1 MVHEHELRRS
11 KDLSAGLIPAR
22 KGRRSFMGLFETTRG
37 SHGFFRFLLVAAL
50 VLTGCA
56 HSQPEPADEMPPEQV
71 PIRLDLAERY
81 LLESEPRMA
90 LEQLLLVKE
99 QAGDNPRL
107 HFNLGLTFS
116 VMNELDR
123 AAEAYR
129 QAVTLKPS
137 YGEAWNN
144 LGQVEQA
151 RGNFDAAARAY
162 ETAVEQE
169 EYMTPEF
176 AAFNLGRLYAE
187 QNDRASALD
196 WLNRGMELNS
206 RYIPPYL
213 LSAEIYREDGNF
225 KDSTEVLAR
234 GVRARPDSLKLRME
248 LAGDFLRTDQEDR
261 AKEQFRWIIEQ
272 QPESEEASRAAD
284 YLEMLR

>member
-1 MVHEHELRRS
+1 
-11 KDLSAGLIPAR
+11 
-22 KGRRSFMGLFETTRG
+22 
-37 SHGFFRFLLVAAL
+37 
-50 VLTGCA
+50 
-56 HSQPEPADEMPPEQV
+56 MPQDQV

-99 QAGDNPRL
+99 KAGDDPRL
-107 HFNLGLTFS
+107 HFNLGLTYS

-123 AAEAYR
+123 AAQAYE
-129 QAVTLKPS
+129 QAVALNPS

-151 RGNFDAAARAY
+151 RGNHEAAARAY
-162 ETAVEQE
+162 EAAVDQE

-176 AAFNLGRLYAE
+176 AAYNLARLYAE
-187 QNDRASALD
+187 QDEKKSALD

-206 RYIPPYL
+206 RYIPLYEF
-213 LSAEIYREDGNF
+213 SAEIYRQEGNF
-225 KDSTEVLAR
+225 ARAADVLDR
-234 GVRARPDSLKLRME
+234 GVRARPDSLQLRME
-248 LAGDFLRTDQEDR
+248 LAGEFLKIDREDK

-272 QPESEEASRAAD
+272 EPESEEAAKAAS